1 MDQKVTRL
9 PQRTIGTSRQKNAAQ
24 SHDLDK
30 LIVGGQG
37 AIDCWQA
44 ITAEMLAFWQSR
56 LKDSLATG
64 GRLLEST
71 SVDSALEAQL
81 DYAKAAIQAYLDQ
94 SARIARLLIRAIDPT
109 FLAEPTTASSDARTR
124 DLAA

>member
-9 PQRTIGTSRQKNAAQ
+9 PQPTIGTSRQRNAAQ

-30 LIVGGQG
+30 LIVAGQG

-56 LKDSLATG
+56 LKDGLATG

-81 DYAKAAIQAYLDQ
+81 DYAKAAMQAYSDQ
-94 SARIARLLIRAIDPT
+94 SARITRLMMRAVDPS
-109 FLAEPTTASSDARTR
+109 FLAAPTTASSDARTK